1 MNHTMKSILAALM
14 ILALLM
20 CAALAEGEEQPAD
33 GVYAVET
40 CDILDAPNSKGEVL
54 ATIGEEDA
62 LTYLYEVSQDGS
74 GVLWFHVSCGDV
86 QGWVTSEHAEYRGGD
101 YDLELPEVEII
112 CATGGDSNIRVAPDK
127 EAEIIGLLKMDER
140 AAYAGQSHM
149 DARGVRWDL
158 VEFENN
164 GEGKTGWVSSMY
176 TTASAADAGE

>member
-1 MNHTMKSILAALM
+1 MKKTLYCILSVLM

-20 CAALAEGEEQPAD
+20 GVALAEEEPTD
-33 GVYAVET
+33 GVYPTGE

-54 ATIGEEDA
+54 ASVGEEDA
-62 LTYLYEVSQDGS
+62 LTYLYEVAQDGR

-86 QGWVTSEHAEYRGGD
+86 LGWVSAETAEYRGGD
-101 YDLELPEVEII
+101 YDLELTEVEAI

-127 EAEIIGLLKMDER
+127 EAEIVGLLKKDDS
-140 AAYAGQSHM
+140 AVYAGQSHM

-164 GEGKTGWVSSMY
+164 GENQTGWVSSMY
-176 TTASAADAGE
+176 TTANASDANE